1 MNKGLPNQKKQLSI
15 QFFNTREYGPMDKV
29 IRNPFIKQTLYWFL
43 ISPIDHD
50 VLSRMV
56 ESTQLQL
63 NLYLYQQLK
72 SATIFNL
79 LSFQIL

>member
-1 MNKGLPNQKKQLSI
+1 MNKGLPNQKKQFSI

-29 IRNPFIKQTLYWFL
+29 IRNPFIKQTSYWFL